1 MIAQNRLTQNALPYS
16 SNALYNVI
24 TSVSTSINVKSE
36 QRLKSYRPRTAVAEP
51 ACWLKSRPNTNE
63 VAW

>member
-16 SNALYNVI
+16 SNALYKY
-24 TSVSTSINVKSE
+24 NVKSE
-36 QRLKSYRPRTAVAEP
+36 QRFKSYRPRTAVAEP